1 MASNSGRRSGSS
13 GRSSSRKRVVIGAE
27 ETVRVK
33 YKKNQP
39 EVESE
44 RKRGRATARSSASAN
59 TSARPR
65 TAAGRVAAEKRDE
78 RERRR
83 RSTGQRRFLLGLAA
97 AVGVAALVWLGVT
110 LWNSPMF
117 SASDVQV
124 TGVSHLSTAQVL
136 KLAEINPEDT
146 LPNLPKHDI
155 ELKVETSPWVQG
167 VQVTRRLPHT
177 VSIAVTER
185 VPTAFVDVG
194 GNNLWLVSSDG
205 YWIAP
210 RTAEVTANLIPIRDA
225 SAQTPAAGQ
234 KVSSLEV
241 NNAMAVLAGLSPQMR
256 SKVRS
261 ISAPS
266 VDKTALLL
274 KGDVQVFIGS
284 AEDIAKK
291 DTIARTI
298 LAREK
303 NVIYVNVRVVDRP
316 TWRGL
321 TPAN

>member
-44 RKRGRATARSSASAN
+44 RKRGRTTTRSSASAK
-59 TSARPR
+59 TAARPR

-83 RSTGQRRFLLGLAA
+83 RSTGQRRFLLGLV
-97 AVGVAALVWLGVT
+97 AVIAVAALVWLGVT

-124 TGVSHLSTAQVL
+124 TGVAHLSAAQVL
-136 KLAEINPEDT
+136 KLAAIDPRDT
-146 LPNLPKHDI
+146 LPNLPKRDV
-155 ELKVETSPWVQG
+155 ELRVETSPWVQS
-167 VQVTRRLPHT
+167 VDVTRRLPHT
-177 VSIAVTER
+177 VNIAVTER
-185 VPTAFVDVG
+185 VPAALVDVG

-210 RTAEVTANLIPIRDA
+210 RTAEVTGDLIPVRDA
-225 SAQTPAAGQ
+225 PAQTPAAGQ
-234 KVSSLEV
+234 KVTSVEV
-241 NNAMAVLAGLSPQMR
+241 NNAMAVLAGLSSQMR

-261 ISAPS
+261 ISVPS

-274 KGDVQVFIGS
+274 KGDVQVFVGS

-291 DTIARTI
+291 DTIARAI